1 MYAFLSQHIIILT
14 NNLTIVVE
22 FDYFCQSNFE
32 VKLFSLENFDIRLN
46 TDFIGRNF
54 VYTEEIDS
62 TNSFLL
68 DKANKFSTDGTV
80 LLAEKQNK
88 GHGRNNKVWYS
99 TRGYNLTFSILLT
112 NKKYLGKS
120 LNILNFAASLAVSN
134 ALENIYQLKTE
145 LKWPNDV
152 LVNGKKIAGILMES
166 VSHGSKV
173 ERLVIGIGINVNQ
186 ILFQGNYNITPT
198 SIKLELNETI
208 ERERVMAEYLNNF
221 EETLNK
227 FEASPPDVIKDWK
240 ARCGLLGEKISITE
254 GDKTRYGVFDD
265 IDEEGFLLL
274 KNKGRI
280 EKIYFGDVN
289 I

>member
-1 MYAFLSQHIIILT
+1 L
-14 NNLTIVVE
+14 
-22 FDYFCQSNFE
+22 NFE
-32 VKLFSLENFDIRLN
+32 VKLFSLENFDIKLN
-46 TDFIGRNF
+46 TDIIGRNF
-54 VYTEEIDS
+54 VYTEEIES

-68 DKANKFSTDGTV
+68 NKANKFSTDGTV

-112 NKKYLGKS
+112 NKKYLNTGF
-120 LNILNFAASLAVSN
+120 NILNFAASLSVAN
-134 ALENIYQLKTE
+134 AIENLYQLKTE

-166 VSHGSKV
+166 ISHGSKV

-186 ILFQGNYNITPT
+186 ILFQGSYNIPPT
-198 SIKLELNETI
+198 SLKLELNDSVD
-208 ERERVMAEYLNNF
+208 RERLLAEYLNNF

-227 FEASPPDVIKDWK
+227 FEVSPSDILKDWK
-240 ARCGLLGEKISITE
+240 SKCGLIGEKISITDGE
-254 GDKTRYGVFDD
+254 KVKYGIFDD

-274 KNKGRI
+274 KNKNKI
-280 EKIYFGDVN
+280 EKIFFGDVN
-289 I
+289 S

>member
-1 MYAFLSQHIIILT
+1 L
-14 NNLTIVVE
+14 
-22 FDYFCQSNFE
+22 NFE
-32 VKLFSLENFDIRLN
+32 VNLFNLENFDIKLN
-46 TDFIGRNF
+46 TDVIGRNF
-54 VYTEEIDS
+54 VYTDEIES

-68 DKANKFSTDGTV
+68 NKVNKFNTDGTV
-80 LLAEKQNK
+80 LLAEKQNN

-112 NKKYLGKS
+112 NKKYLSKRF
-120 LNILNFAASLAVSN
+120 NILNFAASLAVAN
-134 ALENIYQLKTE
+134 AIENLYQLRTE

-166 VSHGSKV
+166 ISNGIKV

-186 ILFQGNYNITPT
+186 ILFQGNYNIPPT
-198 SIKLELNETI
+198 SLKLELNNI
-208 ERERVMAEYLNNF
+208 IDRERLLAEYLNNF

-227 FEASPPDVIKDWK
+227 FEASPNDILKDWK
-240 ARCGLLGEKISITE
+240 SKCELIGEKISISE
-254 GDKTRYGVFDD
+254 GESIRYGIFDD

-274 KNKGRI
+274 KNNGKI
-280 EKIYFGDVN
+280 EKIYLGDVN

>member
-1 MYAFLSQHIIILT
+1 LT
-14 NNLTIVVE
+14 NNLTIVVK
-22 FDYFCQSNFE
+22 FDYFCQLNFE

-46 TDFIGRNF
+46 TDFVGRNF

-254 GDKTRYGVFDD
+254 GDKTKYGIFDD